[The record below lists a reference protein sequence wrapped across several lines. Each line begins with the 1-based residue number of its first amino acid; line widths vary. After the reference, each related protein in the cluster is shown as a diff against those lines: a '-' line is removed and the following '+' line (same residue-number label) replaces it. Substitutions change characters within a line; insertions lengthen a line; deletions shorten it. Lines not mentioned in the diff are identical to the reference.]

1 MESLM
6 SGLLC
11 GVLYGLFAGQPLTIL
26 GSTGP
31 VLVFET
37 ILYDFCKTHDYHY
50 LNMRLYIGLWMTAI
64 LFLMV
69 ATDLSYLVCYIT
81 RFTEENFAT
90 LISVIFIFKAFENV
104 SALLIL
110 VVRNLLGRKVNNN
123 NAYFHPPT

>member
-37 ILYDFCKTHDYHY
+37 ILYDFCQRNDYHY

-104 SALLIL
+104 SCLC
-110 VVRNLLGRKVNNN
+110 
-123 NAYFHPPT
+123 F